1 MLELIEARRTFHAGT
16 ADERPALDGVNLTLT
31 RGDFCVVIGSNGAG
45 KTTLLNAIAGA
56 VRLDAGAVRIDNV
69 DVTRDGVERR
79 AAAIARVFQDPMLG
93 TAAAM
98 TVEENLVLAE
108 LRGSRPSFRAALT
121 PARRAAY
128 RDRLASLGLGLETR
142 LGAKV
147 GQLSGGQRQAL
158 ALLMAS
164 LVAPKLLLL
173 DEHTAALDPRTA
185 AIVLDATVRLVSES
199 GLTALMVTHNMRHAI
214 DLGNRLAMM
223 ERGKIKLMLSGDE
236 KQRMSVEDLVAR
248 FDVADDKILLA
259 GHAA

>member
-1 MLELIEARRTFHAGT
+1 
-16 ADERPALDGVNLTLT
+16 
-31 RGDFCVVIGSNGAG
+31 
-45 KTTLLNAIAGA
+45 
-56 VRLDAGAVRIDNV
+56 
-69 DVTRDGVERR
+69 
-79 AAAIARVFQDPMLG
+79 
-93 TAAAM
+93 
-98 TVEENLVLAE
+98 
-108 LRGSRPSFRAALT
+108 
-121 PARRAAY
+121 
-128 RDRLASLGLGLETR
+128 
-142 LGAKV
+142 
-147 GQLSGGQRQAL
+147 
-158 ALLMAS
+158 MAS

-236 KQRMSVEDLVAR
+236 KRRMSVEDLVAR